1 MIYLVLILLLLVLLL
16 GPNLWAQQVIKKYSV
31 DRADIPGTGAE
42 LAQHL
47 ITKFELAGVD
57 VELTEI
63 GDHYDPQDKKIR
75 LTQPVFEGRS
85 LTAIAVAAHETGH
98 AIQDST
104 EYPLLQTR
112 TRLVKYAAFAEKVG
126 SGAFL
131 LAPLAGLLLR
141 TPAPPM
147 LMLLIA
153 VLSMGVLSLVHLV
166 TLPVEIDASFN
177 KALPILEQGGYVNDK
192 DLLVVKKILR
202 ACALTYLA
210 GSLASLFNLWRW
222 LRLIRR

>member
-1 MIYLVLILLLLVLLL
+1 MIYIVLILLLLALLL
-16 GPNLWAQQVIKKYSV
+16 GPNLWAQHVIKKYSV
-31 DRADIPGTGAE
+31 ERADIPGTGAE
-42 LAQHL
+42 LAHHL
-47 ITKFELAGVD
+47 IKKFDLVGVE

-63 GDHYDPQDKKIR
+63 GDHYDPTEKKIR
-75 LTQPVFEGRS
+75 LTQPVFEGKS
-85 LTAIAVAAHETGH
+85 LTAVAIAAHEFGH
-98 AIQDST
+98 AVQDST
-104 EYPLLQTR
+104 EDSLLHTR
-112 TRLVKYAAFAEKVG
+112 TRLVKYAVIAEKVG

-141 TPAPPM
+141 APAPPM
-147 LMLLIA
+147 LMLVIA
-153 VLSMGVLSLVHLV
+153 ALSMSVLSLVHMV

-177 KALPILEQGGYVNDK
+177 KALPILEQGGYVK
-192 DLLVVKKILR
+192 EQDLQTVKQVLR